1 MKNPTIVLRLIAVAV
16 LAAIALLTV
25 GEAPL
30 IQQTAAIPASAHAS
44 SAPQPT
50 ARHSVPFHEQ
60 YRSAASEMPEHIQA
74 F

>member
-16 LAAIALLTV
+16 FAAIALFNV

-30 IQQTAAIPASAHAS
+30 TEQTGAIPASAHAS

-50 ARHSVPFHEQ
+50 PRLSVPFHEQ
-60 YRSAASEMPEHIQA
+60 YRNTASEIPEHIQA